1 MDAPEKGPEHKETT
15 DSYIPDYRITKSPDF
30 RMIYVNGAFGSVNPH
45 EGRITFY
52 ADRIFPK
59 ITDEKGTMSTDYV
72 ERELQIEVK
81 MSPSEYLSLYNWMEK
96 YVEKL
101 KGMGT
106 DIFAKK
112 EPDE

>member
-1 MDAPEKGPEHKETT
+1 MDAPENGPEPEETT
-15 DSYIPDYRITKSPDF
+15 EPYVPDYRITKSPDF

-59 ITDEKGTMSTDYV
+59 MVDDKGKMSTDYV

-81 MSPSEYLSLYNWMEK
+81 MSPGEYVSLYNWMEG
-96 YVEKL
+96 YVKKL
-101 KGMGT
+101 KGMRK
-106 DIFAKK
+106 DIFEDK